1 MKITEISIKAQVLAG
16 VSKKKLPV
24 KLGFAVSCNL
34 DELVKWQKKT
44 EEQRIELCKQYANKD
59 DKGEPIINDGK
70 FDIDDMDALTADVQ
84 ELMDED
90 IDVRIRKVPEGLLD
104 LIDVS
109 DKYDAL
115 TPEELS
121 ALQFMLNTEG

>member
-1 MKITEISIKAQVLAG
+1 MKITEITVKAQILSG
-16 VSKKKLPV
+16 LSKKKLPV

-34 DELVKWQKKT
+34 DEMAKWQKKT
-44 EEQRIELCKQYANKD
+44 EEQRIELCKQYAKKD
-59 DKGEPIINDGK
+59 DKGEPIIKDDRY
-70 FDIDDMDALTADVQ
+70 DIEDMTALSSDVT

-90 IDVRIRKVPEGLLD
+90 IEVSIRKVPDSLLD

-115 TPEELS
+115 TPDEIG
-121 ALQFMLNTEG
+121 ALQFMLTEG